1 MAKIELDGRIGHKRD
16 TDAAL
21 TQSGFVPLDGELV
34 LAELDGEVRLK
45 AGDGVRTYAE
55 LPFLDAVLREEIEGK
70 ADADHTHAEATESA
84 GGFMS
89 PTDKEK
95 LDGIE
100 ENANNYTH
108 PTYFTRD
115 SDLYKIRVNN
125 LGHVSGAVAVTKDDI
140 TALGIPGVDTTYD
153 PATTS
158 SDGLMSAEDKV
169 KLNGI
174 SENANAVSFTRTA
187 TSGSPIGTLNI
198 DGTGTTLYAP
208 APVYQ
213 TGITTSG
220 SGSAYTATV
229 AGITSLTRGASFIM
243 IPHVVSTST
252 APTLNVNGLGARPIR
267 RRYGYGTSSTTT
279 GYSNAWLGANV
290 PHHVIYDG
298 TYWIVEDTPKP
309 SANDLSGTISSA
321 QVSNLMQWKVDP
333 LSSAGQGSIT
343 VNRNTNGFF
352 GLYNVTQSGLYY
364 LWYQIWFQPN
374 EYDKTCT
381 MFLDSTDQGEISV
394 RGVATCNATIVNNSG
409 IFMLPYG
416 DTIQCRVFH
425 NCTNAQ
431 SIGYKYGVMLLRT

>member
-158 SDGLMSAEDKV
+158 SAGLMSAEDKA

-174 SENANAVSFTRTA
+174 ATNANNYTHPTYTSRSSGLYKITVNSMGHVSAATAVTKSDLTSLGAQTA
-187 TSGSPIGTLNI
+187 LDYSTAEQS
-198 DGTGTTLYAP
+198 TGTHWTDGRLIYRKTISLGAISQGQRK
-208 APVYQ
+208 VYS
-213 TGITTSG
+213 TGITSG
-220 SGSAYTATV
+220 RFGKLIRLWGAARV
-229 AGITSLTRGASFIM
+229 ADNYIWNPIPQVDHTDPNCSLKVEID
-243 IPHVVSTST
+243 
-252 APTLNVNGLGARPIR
+252 NVNAIPQVVMF
-267 RRYGYGTSSTTT
+267 T
-279 GYSNAWLGANV
+279 GS
-290 PHHVIYDG
+290 
-298 TYWIVEDTPKP
+298 
-309 SANDLSGTISSA
+309 
-321 QVSNLMQWKVDP
+321 
-333 LSSAGQGSIT
+333 
-343 VNRNTNGFF
+343 NRNIAEGYVTIEYTKNTN
-352 GLYNVTQSGLYY
+352 
-364 LWYQIWFQPN
+364 
-374 EYDKTCT
+374 
-381 MFLDSTDQGEISV
+381 
-394 RGVATCNATIVNNSG
+394 
-409 IFMLPYG
+409 
-416 DTIQCRVFH
+416 
-425 NCTNAQ
+425 
-431 SIGYKYGVMLLRT
+431 

>member
-84 GGFMS
+84 GGFLS
-89 PTDKEK
+89 AADKEK

-158 SDGLMSAEDKV
+158 SDGLMSAADKV

-187 TSGSPIGTLNI
+187 TSGSRIGTLNI
-198 DGTGTTLYAP
+198 DGTQTILYAP
-208 APVYQ
+208 TPTNISPSQ
-213 TGITTSG
+213 IT
-220 SGSAYTATV
+220 
-229 AGITSLTRGASFIM
+229 
-243 IPHVVSTST
+243 
-252 APTLNVNGLGARPIR
+252 
-267 RRYGYGTSSTTT
+267 
-279 GYSNAWLGANV
+279 
-290 PHHVIYDG
+290 
-298 TYWIVEDTPKP
+298 
-309 SANDLSGTISSA
+309 
-321 QVSNLMQWKVDP
+321 NLMQWKVNP
-333 LSSAGQGSIT
+333 LNSSSSGS
-343 VNRNTNGFF
+343 VNVARNTNGYF
-352 GLYNVTQSGLYY
+352 GTYNVTQSGLYY
-364 LWYQIWFQPN
+364 LWYQAWLNPG
-374 EYDKTCT
+374 EYEKTIAV
-381 MFLDSTDQGEISV
+381 FLDSMQKGEMSLRACASANTV
-394 RGVATCNATIVNNSG
+394 VLCNSG
-409 IFMLPYG
+409 IFSLTSG
-416 DTIQCRVFH
+416 DMIRARIFH
-425 NCTNAQ
+425 NCSNSQ
-431 SIGYKYGVMLLRT
+431 SVGYKYGVMLLRT